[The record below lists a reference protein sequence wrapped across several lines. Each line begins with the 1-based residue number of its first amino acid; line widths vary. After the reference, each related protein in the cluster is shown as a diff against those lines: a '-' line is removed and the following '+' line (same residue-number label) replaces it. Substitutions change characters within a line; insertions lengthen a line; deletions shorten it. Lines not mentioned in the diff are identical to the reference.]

1 MRRNLT
7 GSLIRFEKLIYD
19 ISNPVL
25 SRVFKSPG
33 LGGGGGVIDPRNTM
47 RTYQMP
53 YCTVADVDIL

>member
-7 GSLIRFEKLIYD
+7 GSLIRFEKLISD
-19 ISNPVL
+19 ESNPVL

-33 LGGGGGVIDPRNTM
+33 QGGGVIDPRNTT